1 MQVGFA
7 LLTTQLDSAAR
18 QLMGLSDLEII
29 SVGTRQYL
37 IAAGEADGGLSS
49 YEILANGT
57 LVASDDVLLSAG
69 SGTQNVRGITSYVVD
84 GVTYVVPMGRY
95 DDNLS
100 VYSVDENGDFTL
112 ESSYS
117 GGNFANLVTGEIV
130 YIDGT
135 PMFYSA
141 NTSAG
146 LNYYTLN
153 LVGDLTLP
161 HVMSDTETAP
171 LGDVTVLAAGF
182 LQGKTFLFVASAWD
196 AGLAVYTVSA
206 SGSLTQTFYLE
217 PGEVGFNAPSALVT
231 MQVGPR
237 AFVIMASAE
246 TDSILVFRVSVGGKL
261 KLIDSMIDTSDT
273 RFARASVLEAFEKD
287 GRHFLLAAGSDDGIT
302 LFEID
307 YRGHL
312 RFIMVVA
319 DDFDTT
325 LNNISDIEVT
335 EIGGQLYVFVSS
347 PTEHGFTQFLLNL
360 EPGNTI
366 LGGAVKDV
374 IMGSSGD
381 DIIYGFGQSDILNGG
396 AGNDILIDG
405 RGRDILTGGSGA
417 DIFEFIQDGQRDK
430 ITDFEIGIDRIDFS
444 DYDGLYSYLDLDI
457 RVRVDGAAI
466 IIGDEVLWIRSID
479 GQPILISDWSQSDFI
494 FG

>member
-1 MQVGFA
+1 
-7 LLTTQLDSAAR
+7 
-18 QLMGLSDLEII
+18 
-29 SVGTRQYL
+29 
-37 IAAGEADGGLSS
+37 
-49 YEILANGT
+49 
-57 LVASDDVLLSAG
+57 
-69 SGTQNVRGITSYVVD
+69 
-84 GVTYVVPMGRY
+84 
-95 DDNLS
+95 
-100 VYSVDENGDFTL
+100 
-112 ESSYS
+112 
-117 GGNFANLVTGEIV
+117 
-130 YIDGT
+130 
-135 PMFYSA
+135 
-141 NTSAG
+141 
-146 LNYYTLN
+146 
-153 LVGDLTLP
+153 
-161 HVMSDTETAP
+161 
-171 LGDVTVLAAGF
+171 
-182 LQGKTFLFVASAWD
+182 
-196 AGLAVYTVSA
+196 
-206 SGSLTQTFYLE
+206 
-217 PGEVGFNAPSALVT
+217 
-231 MQVGPR
+231 
-237 AFVIMASAE
+237 
-246 TDSILVFRVSVGGKL
+246 
-261 KLIDSMIDTSDT
+261 
-273 RFARASVLEAFEKD
+273 
-287 GRHFLLAAGSDDGIT
+287 
-302 LFEID
+302 
-307 YRGHL
+307 
-312 RFIMVVA
+312 MVVA